1 MATTVWTGAAG
12 QTASA
17 DANWTDG
24 APGAATDAVYPDDS
38 AIVNP
43 PGALTLTSLV
53 SPVRSIQV
61 APGATYPVTVTAPLG
76 LLIVEGRGLVTFTP
90 KPTTE
95 PVEGGVG
102 RVIVRSRN
110 IVEALHIALDGSE
123 TGLDLEELIIESGK
137 VRVTRSGGT
146 DHAVR
151 RAFVL
156 PHEARTILEIADGV
170 EDVVNAGELI
180 LNAGAAP
187 TAVSMSA
194 GQWTNYGAPSRA
206 VISGGFV
213 DWRRTT
219 ENESTVFLARGE
231 LATSQ
236 GAYIGRLTV
245 GPHGRYIE
253 GPGTSYG
260 TGGASYIEDQEPI
273 LIEL

>member
-1 MATTVWTGAAG
+1 MATTIYVGGQVAG
-12 QTASA
+12 ENESWSNGVPTEGDDAIFPESVATAPTS
-17 DANWTDG
+17 G
-24 APGAATDAVYPDDS
+24 
-38 AIVNP
+38 
-43 PGALTLTSLV
+43 LTLTDLEA
-53 SPVRSIQV
+53 PIRSIQI
-61 APGATYPVTVTAPLG
+61 APGATYNIPLITAPVG
-76 LLIVEGRGLVTFTP
+76 LVIHEGRGTMSY
-90 KPTTE
+90 KPAPTLSASS
-95 PVEGGVG
+95 GFG
-102 RVIVRSRN
+102 RVICRGPKAILAVT
-110 IVEALHIALDGSE
+110 IDGSAS
-123 TGLDLEELIIESGK
+123 GADVEELYVSAG
-137 VRVTRSGGT
+137 RCTVTRSGGT

-151 RAFVL
+151 RAFIL
-156 PHEARTILEIADGV
+156 PHEARTILEITDGV
-170 EDVVNAGELI
+170 EDVINAGELI